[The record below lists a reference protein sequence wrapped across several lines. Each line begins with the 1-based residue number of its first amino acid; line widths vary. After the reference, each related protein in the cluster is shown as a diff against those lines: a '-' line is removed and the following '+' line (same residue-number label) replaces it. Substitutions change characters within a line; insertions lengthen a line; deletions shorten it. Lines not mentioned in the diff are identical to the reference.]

1 MKSKRGSRN
10 KSRKKRCR
18 KTPRMNRLHKNSRS
32 RSKSAAAAKR
42 RGGGVFDWFA
52 PEYRTAVREKVNNVI
67 LYGIY
72 KELTKDN
79 VKGYE
84 ELKKEFEGY
93 ANQ

>member
-1 MKSKRGSRN
+1 MKSKRVSRN
-10 KSRKKRCR
+10 KSRKKRSR
-18 KTPRMNRLHKNSRS
+18 KTPRMNRRHKNSRS
-32 RSKSAAAAKR
+32 RRKSAAAKR
-42 RGGGVFDWFA
+42 RGGGVFDWLA

-72 KELTKDN
+72 KELTKGN
-79 VKGYE
+79 VKEYK

>member
-1 MKSKRGSRN
+1 
-10 KSRKKRCR
+10 
-18 KTPRMNRLHKNSRS
+18 MNRRHKNSRS
-32 RSKSAAAAKR
+32 RSKSASAAAKR
-42 RGGGVFDWFA
+42 RGGGVFDWLA

-72 KELTKDN
+72 KELAKGN